1 MPLRFLHST
10 GLGPT
15 DIFHS
20 LGWPF
25 FLIIVFVAAFALAKD
40 YLFKT
45 NRKNGFTDDV
55 QFRPRPLLT
64 KAEISF
70 LEALEKVVPP
80 QIRIYAQVPVIV
92 LVDVVADDFS
102 TRTSNSN
109 RIDKKRVDFVLVD
122 PQTMVVRKVVELDD
136 RSHDRPDRQNR
147 DELVDDVLGRAGI
160 PVVHCKAQATYDL
173 ATLRETI
180 GEM

>member
-10 GLGPT
+10 GFGLT

-20 LGWPF
+20 LGWPVF
-25 FLIIVFVAAFALAKD
+25 LLIIIVSAFALIKERLLKA
-40 YLFKT
+40 
-45 NRKNGFTDDV
+45 NRKNGFSDDV

-64 KAEISF
+64 KAETLF
-70 LEALEKVVPP
+70 LEALEKVTPP
-80 QIRIYAQVPVIV
+80 HIRIYTQVPLIA

-102 TRTSNSN
+102 TRTSNYN
-109 RIDKKRVDFVLVD
+109 RIDRKRVDFVLVD
-122 PQTMVVRKVVELDD
+122 PQTGAVRKVVELDD
-136 RSHDRPDRQNR
+136 RSHDRTDRQGR

-160 PVVHCKAQATYDL
+160 PVVHCKAQAAYNF
-173 ATLRETI
+173 ATLQKTI